1 MPDPGIIPLHALS
14 INTSSLRSWKS
25 EKVIRSCPTLGN
37 PMDSSWVSPG
47 QNTGVGSFIPR
58 EKDEKIDLFI
68 LQIRKLRLSEGE
80 ISTWPLT
87 LVVGLLPLSPPC
99 CPSPGPQ
106 PCLIHQGDK
115 SQALYLLS
123 LEAYT
128 IAHCESFEGES
139 PGIQWGMEERDA
151 MLDRCQME
159 LFSTRLLRELRQKD
173 PTEEAESVP
182 GHSTTMRNF
191 GSSEID
197 RGSPGHS
204 LKIRSVCNV
213 CLSQI
218 LRDLCSCPSQTLPS
232 PKFSMSVGAEKPICP
247 LERGHVVTTTWKW
260 VVFIPNSG
268 REPGEGNGKPIQ
280 YPCLENPKD
289 RGAWWAA
296 VHGVAE
302 SQAWLS
308 D

>member
-1 MPDPGIIPLHALS
+1 
-14 INTSSLRSWKS
+14 
-25 EKVIRSCPTLGN
+25 
-37 PMDSSWVSPG
+37 
-47 QNTGVGSFIPR
+47 
-58 EKDEKIDLFI
+58 
-68 LQIRKLRLSEGE
+68 
-80 ISTWPLT
+80 
-87 LVVGLLPLSPPC
+87 
-99 CPSPGPQ
+99 
-106 PCLIHQGDK
+106 
-115 SQALYLLS
+115 
-123 LEAYT
+123 
-128 IAHCESFEGES
+128 
-139 PGIQWGMEERDA
+139 MEERDA

-247 LERGHVVTTTWKW
+247 LERGHVVTTT
-260 VVFIPNSG
+260 
-268 REPGEGNGKPIQ
+268 
-280 YPCLENPKD
+280 
-289 RGAWWAA
+289 
-296 VHGVAE
+296 
-302 SQAWLS
+302 
-308 D
+308 